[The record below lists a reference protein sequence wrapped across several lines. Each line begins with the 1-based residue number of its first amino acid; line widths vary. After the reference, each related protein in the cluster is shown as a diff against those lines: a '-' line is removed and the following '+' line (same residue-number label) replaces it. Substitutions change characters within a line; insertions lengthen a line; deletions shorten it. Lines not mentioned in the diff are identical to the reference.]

1 MERVISVP
9 NVMVRDL
16 GGLYIDLRK
25 KEFAVK
31 NVGMDGRGTYV
42 YLDEAEEK
50 DPTGIVREWVD
61 KPMPSVTRK
70 EVRRRKEELD
80 KLPSKA
86 LSAEIV
92 SGSPDGGGRIVSSD
106 QPTVQSD
113 IISGP
118 ALAADGSPQAAPK
131 VGFWMGL
138 KKKLF
143 GR

>member
-42 YLDEAEEK
+42 YLEESEEK

-61 KPMPSVTRK
+61 KPLPSVTRK

-80 KLPSKA
+80 RLPSRS

-92 SGSPDGGGRIVSSD
+92 SGSPAGGRVVSTD
-106 QPTVQSD
+106 QPAVQSD
-113 IISGP
+113 MISGP
-118 ALAADGSPQAAPK
+118 APAEDGTVPEGAKP
-131 VGFWMGL
+131 GL
-138 KKKLF
+138 WSRLKSKLF